1 MNNSAL
7 DRLTRPAAEESRRR
21 APHTWTASLLL
32 FVPLAAGCGRAGAQ
46 TRDTA
51 AAPPATVIG
60 VAGDCPGDAGPMR
73 PDPADVVADRNSDGY
88 VCTLHIRSMAGD
100 ALRLAVDNDAAIPD
114 NAWVYPEPYIGM

>member
-1 MNNSAL
+1 MSNSAL
-7 DRLTRPAAEESRRR
+7 DRLSRQAAEVSRRR
-21 APHTWTASLLL
+21 APHIWTASLLL
-32 FVPLAAGCGRAGAQ
+32 CVPLAAGCGRAGAQ